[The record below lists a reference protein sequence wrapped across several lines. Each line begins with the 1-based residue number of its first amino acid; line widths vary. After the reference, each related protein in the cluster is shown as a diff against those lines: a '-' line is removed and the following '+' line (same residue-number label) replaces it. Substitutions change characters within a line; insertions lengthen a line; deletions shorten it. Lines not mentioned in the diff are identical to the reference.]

1 MLEKITKVVLKDAM
15 KSSADVAKEAG
26 PLSKEA
32 RQLRKL
38 EKLGAVPV
46 RDFENLQKA
55 VKAQKIGFLA
65 IAAVEGARIISERH
79 KKVVLSDEDINE
91 IADTIAGSVLGSFTA
106 ATNKTTQDE
115 AETVDDQQPVEENT
129 PDAPVPDNTPVSSD
143 DEENG

>member
-15 KSSADVAKEAG
+15 KSAADVAKEAG

-79 KKVVLSDEDINE
+79 KKVVLSDEDTKDIVDNVVE
-91 IADTIAGSVLGSFTA
+91 SVFDRIMTNNNQTNQDNSEENTADAP
-106 ATNKTTQDE
+106 
-115 AETVDDQQPVEENT
+115 VDDDAPVSEDVEEN
-129 PDAPVPDNTPVSSD
+129 
-143 DEENG
+143 G